1 MRHYLITGGAGFI
14 GSNCVARM
22 LRNGETVTLY
32 DNLSRAGG
40 VRNIAWLQDTF
51 GEDAFEVVVADLR
64 DAATLTAIA
73 RNADVII
80 HLAGQVAV
88 TTSVLHPRQDFEDNA
103 LGTFNVLEAARLSG
117 RNPIVLYSS
126 TNKVYGG
133 MEDVEVL
140 EKESRYQYASLP
152 EGISEAYPL
161 DFHSPYGCSKGTG
174 DQYMRDYARI
184 YGLPTVV
191 FRQSTIY
198 GPRQFGIEDQGWMA
212 WLMIASLLRKPI
224 TIYGNG
230 KQVRDMLYVEDLLNA
245 YQAAIERIDVAA
257 GQVYNVGGGPQ
268 NTISI
273 WKEFGPALEELL
285 GRDIPVDWNDWRPG
299 DQRIYI
305 SDIRKAKRDLGWEP
319 GIGLQDGMGRLFDW
333 IRTNRMLFDG

>member
-40 VRNIAWLQDTF
+40 ARNIAWLQDTF